1 LTSVSPYLFSLS
13 TCTFVVEKMF
23 IIDCVISF
31 SRGGVVQGGFRSS
44 SGGISG
50 NDSFLDLFACL
61 GKYTTLKFNFSGSNG
76 CEKGQSEET
85 LFFL

>member
-31 SRGGVVQGGFRSS
+31 SRGGVVQGGS
-44 SGGISG
+44 
-50 NDSFLDLFACL
+50 LP
-61 GKYTTLKFNFSGSNG
+61 
-76 CEKGQSEET
+76 E
-85 LFFL
+85 